1 MRTDD
6 LTPVQLAVLSLL
18 RAKDASGKDY
28 APIPGRIHLVK
39 EMYALRVTD
48 LGRKLLSDLRF
59 EPDNYG
65 PFDETVFAV
74 LDDLSDAGLVRNVP
88 SKTTARIQLTDDG
101 RRLADE
107 AWRRLKDSIKDWI
120 TYVKMT
126 YNRMSSQEVLEHIY
140 AAYPE
145 MAQYSLSRVAQR
157 YRGKGSEG

>member
-6 LTPVQLAVLSLL
+6 LASVELAVLTLL
-18 RAKDASGKDY
+18 RAKDASGRDY

-39 EMYALRVTD
+39 ELYALRVTD
-48 LGRKLLSDLRF
+48 LGKKLLSDLRF

-74 LDDLSDAGLVRNVP
+74 LDDLTDAGLVRNVP
-88 SKTTARIQLTDDG
+88 SGGMARIQLTDEG
-101 RRLADE
+101 RKLADD
-107 AWRRLKDSIKDWI
+107 AWKRMKDSIKDWI

-126 YNRMSSQEVLEHIY
+126 YNSMSSQQVLEHIY

-145 MAQYSLSRVAQR
+145 MAQHSLSKVAR
-157 YRGKGSEG
+157 KYRGKGSEG